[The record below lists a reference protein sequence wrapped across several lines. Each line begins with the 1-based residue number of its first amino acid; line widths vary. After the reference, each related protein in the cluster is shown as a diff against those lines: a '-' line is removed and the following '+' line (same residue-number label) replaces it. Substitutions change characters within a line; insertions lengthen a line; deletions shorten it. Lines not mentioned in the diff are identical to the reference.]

1 MRFSKLR
8 QVLSDRVC
16 IRHSPDIPE
25 ILVRFAPTALLAVIA
40 LSLAGCASSPQ
51 PTTTDAADT
60 QPVTI
65 DNCGTAVEV
74 PASAPQRIV
83 TIKSTSTELLL
94 ALGLGDRIVGS
105 AFQDGP
111 VPAEYAADAANIPVI
126 SDFAPSQEAVLD
138 LDPDFVFAGWES
150 MLTPEAAGDRATLNG
165 LGVGSYVAPSACKE
179 PGYQPTKLSFDG
191 VFAAISEAGQLFGAA
206 DAAAA
211 LVADQTTALASVT
224 PDGRGLTALWYSSG
238 DDTPYVG
245 AGIGAPQMMME
256 QVGLTNIAADIVDT
270 WASLGWESIVEA
282 DPDVIVL
289 VDASWNS
296 ASTKIAALEANP
308 ATANLSA
315 VRNQRYL
322 TIPFAA
328 GEAGVRNV
336 AAAADLKAQLEAL
349 TFG

>member
-1 MRFSKLR
+1 M
-8 QVLSDRVC
+8 
-16 IRHSPDIPE
+16 
-25 ILVRFAPTALLAVIA
+25 RFAPLALLAAAA
-40 LSLAGCASSPQ
+40 LALAGCAASPTPASPTSSST
-51 PTTTDAADT
+51 PTAETAA
-60 QPVTI
+60 VI
-65 DNCGTAVEV
+65 DNCGTKVEV

-111 VPAEYAADAANIPVI
+111 VPAEYEAEAAKISVI

-138 LDPDFVFAGWES
+138 LEPDFVFAGWES
-150 MLTPEAAGDRATLNG
+150 MLTPEAAGDRATLSD

-179 PGYQPTKLSFDG
+179 AAYKPTKLSYDE
-191 VFAAISEAGQLFGAA
+191 VFAGITEAAQLFGAT

-211 LVADQTTALASVT
+211 LVAEQRVALAEVT
-224 PDGRGLTALWYSSG
+224 PDGRGLSALWYSSG

-256 QVGLTNIAADIVDT
+256 QIGLSNIAADIDDT
-270 WASLGWESIVEA
+270 WASLSWEAIVAA

-296 ASTKIAALEANP
+296 AASKITALETNP
-308 ATANLSA
+308 ATAGLSA
-315 VRNQRYL
+315 VQNKRYL

-336 AAAADLKAQLEAL
+336 AAAADLEQQLGAL